1 MKALDA
7 KYSMPAMLFI
17 LQNGQCFKKD
27 LYSVVTSP
35 NTLDKLLDI
44 LQDAGL
50 ITMKEEMKG
59 RRTYLIS
66 LSATGRR
73 VAKKL
78 KEIDG
83 LLSKQTEV
91 RRELTILELIAS
103 FETLRNINGHMGMC
117 NSMTLVFC
125 RILPL
130 PSTMCPIV

>member
-7 KYSMPAMLFI
+7 KYSMSAMLFI
-17 LQNGQCFKKD
+17 LQKGQCFKKD

-83 LLSKQTEV
+83 QLSK
-91 RRELTILELIAS
+91 RKR
-103 FETLRNINGHMGMC
+103 
-117 NSMTLVFC
+117 
-125 RILPL
+125 
-130 PSTMCPIV
+130 

>member
-7 KYSMPAMLFI
+7 KYSMSAMLFI

-27 LYSVVTSP
+27 LYSAVTSP

-59 RRTYLIS
+59 RRAYLIS
-66 LSATGRR
+66 LSATGKR

-83 LLSKQTEV
+83 
-91 RRELTILELIAS
+91 IL
-103 FETLRNINGHMGMC
+103 RQ
-117 NSMTLVFC
+117 
-125 RILPL
+125 
-130 PSTMCPIV
+130 

>member
-1 MKALDA
+1 
-7 KYSMPAMLFI
+7 
-17 LQNGQCFKKD
+17 QCFKKD

-83 LLSKQTEV
+83 QLSK
-91 RRELTILELIAS
+91 RKR
-103 FETLRNINGHMGMC
+103 
-117 NSMTLVFC
+117 
-125 RILPL
+125 
-130 PSTMCPIV
+130 

>member
-7 KYSMPAMLFI
+7 KYSMSAMLFI

-66 LSATGRR
+66 LSSLSATGRR

-83 LLSKQTEV
+83 LSSK
-91 RRELTILELIAS
+91 
-103 FETLRNINGHMGMC
+103 
-117 NSMTLVFC
+117 
-125 RILPL
+125 
-130 PSTMCPIV
+130 

>member
-7 KYSMPAMLFI
+7 KYSMSAMLFI

-27 LYSVVTSP
+27 LHSVVTRP

-66 LSATGRR
+66 LRATGRR

-83 LLSKQTEV
+83 LLSK
-91 RRELTILELIAS
+91 
-103 FETLRNINGHMGMC
+103 
-117 NSMTLVFC
+117 
-125 RILPL
+125 
-130 PSTMCPIV
+130 

>member
-7 KYSMPAMLFI
+7 KYSMSAMLFI

-66 LSATGRR
+66 LSSLSATGRR

-83 LLSKQTEV
+83 LLSK
-91 RRELTILELIAS
+91 
-103 FETLRNINGHMGMC
+103 
-117 NSMTLVFC
+117 
-125 RILPL
+125 
-130 PSTMCPIV
+130 